1 MVKKQT
7 NKQTKK
13 RLPMQ
18 ENLRLNSGSIPESGR
33 SPGGGNG
40 VLLSGKFHRQRR
52 LAGYSPWH
60 CTESDMTK
68 RLSTHTQSMRT
79 ASKEQNLYLL

>member
-1 MVKKQT
+1 
-7 NKQTKK
+7 
-13 RLPMQ
+13 MQ

-40 VLLSGKFHRQRR
+40 VLLSGKFHGQRR

-60 CTESDMTK
+60 CRESDMTK

-79 ASKEQNLYLL
+79 ASKQQNLYLL